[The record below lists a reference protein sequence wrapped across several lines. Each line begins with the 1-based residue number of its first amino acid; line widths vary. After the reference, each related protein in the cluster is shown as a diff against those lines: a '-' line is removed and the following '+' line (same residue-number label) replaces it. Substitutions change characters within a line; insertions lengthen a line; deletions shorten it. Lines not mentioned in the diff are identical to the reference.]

1 MGSQEKYLLSFKN
14 TFENSYMEEKMFPFR
29 EIKDLWVGGASLPL
43 PFSTLKFALPLK
55 DSNICKY

>member
-1 MGSQEKYLLSFKN
+1 
-14 TFENSYMEEKMFPFR
+14 MFPFR

-55 DSNICKY
+55 DSNITLTLIVKRELLILSFTSLGWTSP